1 MKTIKLILLS
11 SLKCFN
17 IFLHNSADLLI
28 YFKFSIKFSKY
39 MLNAYHFQGAKLSAS
54 GDKKKKEW
62 KTVSGLKVFIVL
74 LGQLIYEI
82 IVYYVYKT
90 Y

>member
-17 IFLHNSADLLI
+17 KFLHNSADLLI
-28 YFKFSIKFSKY
+28 YFKFSIKFTKY

-54 GDKKKKEW
+54 GDKKKKKRMKDSIW
-62 KTVSGLKVFIVL
+62 SQGIYSFIRT
-74 LGQLIYEI
+74 IDI
-82 IVYYVYKT
+82 
-90 Y
+90 